1 MSAPKVLA
9 LIMLDN
15 RLCGSREV
23 PFLDQARD
31 QGLEK
36 RGSGGHH
43 DTVPVDLKTYPD
55 IDAKGYRIF
64 DPRYKN
70 PRSSYLGFD

>member
-1 MSAPKVLA
+1 MF
-9 LIMLDN
+9 DN
-15 RLCGSREV
+15 HLCGLRKV

-36 RGSGGHH
+36 RRSGGHH
-43 DTVPVDLKTYPD
+43 DTVPMDRKNFPD
-55 IDAKGYRIF
+55 IDAKGHRIS

-70 PRSSYLGFD
+70 PRSSYLSFD